1 MEEVDAIVSVGLSRE
16 PPLTSW
22 SPWKGTCSHCWK
34 WPDA

>member
-22 SPWKGTCSHCWK
+22 SPVTVEGDLLSLLEM
-34 WPDA
+34 A